1 MVESGYAKFIDGGN
15 RLLHTTLFMYFLI
28 VILKTILWGKFS
40 LNIFTKFHS
49 IPETFQNSIT
59 TRFLFKNY
67 DFNGQTTMPRMILGE
82 WFLYSNPST
91 IMNLIS
97 FYV

>member
-40 LNIFTKFHS
+40 LNIFTTFHS
-49 IPETFQNSIT
+49 NSETFQNSIKDQSV
-59 TRFLFKNY
+59 LK
-67 DFNGQTTMPRMILGE
+67 L
-82 WFLYSNPST
+82 LLAPSGA
-91 IMNLIS
+91 LIAIPT
-97 FYV
+97 YY